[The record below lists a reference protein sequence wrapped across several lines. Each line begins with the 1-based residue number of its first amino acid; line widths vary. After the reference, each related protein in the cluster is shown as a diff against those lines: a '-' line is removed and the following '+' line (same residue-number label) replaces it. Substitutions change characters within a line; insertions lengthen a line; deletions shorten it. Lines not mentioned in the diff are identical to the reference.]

1 MAVSGCLM
9 EVPGDRVED
18 VLKFVSEEEG
28 LGVSG
33 IVLWPRAVSMKGCLE
48 VCTELSYLGSER
60 ELPQASHPMVV
71 RTWSGDTLF
80 PVVGL
85 GDVQMYAYG
94 PRRPGPGQMQC
105 PQIADKLDVTSGSS
119 FGEILIFL
127 KD

>member
-1 MAVSGCLM
+1 M

-48 VCTELSYLGSER
+48 VCTELSHLGSER
-60 ELPQASHPMVV
+60 ELPQASHSMVV

-85 GDVQMYAYG
+85 GVCRCTLMV
-94 PRRPGPGQMQC
+94 
-105 PQIADKLDVTSGSS
+105 LDDLDPDRCSVLKS
-119 FGEILIFL
+119 LISWT
-127 KD
+127 